1 VSDQVGGLEERVGM
15 LGAIEDAVGE
25 GKGVAWERVEKE
37 EQKEKVEQGCG
48 NVL

>member
-1 VSDQVGGLEERVGM
+1 MTRWAGWKSGLEW
-15 LGAIEDAVGE
+15 LGAIEYAVGE